1 MPFYESLRT
10 ALARSAAFV
19 HTVESPAKP
28 AALTA
33 AARRLERPLPPSY
46 ADFLSSFNGVALFHE
61 SIVLHPIAAVQ
72 PSGPA
77 GRFLHIGD
85 TAEGDLWLDAAG
97 RLRLVAPSAPDPI
110 VCGSEIERWL
120 DATLSREA
128 LVLDRDGEFREVFEE
143 DGESLSTPVRRKRA
157 QVGLKRDPGAALYL
171 LEQAELLTEDLDL
184 DGARQLLHKA
194 VALDPEAGPAWE
206 LLSALLHK
214 LGQLPAAEHA
224 AVQAAAASLDPYL
237 RASRLLDAAELAA
250 SPDGAPT
257 STAGAT
263 SAAEHAAAAAAADPE
278 HGQRLFE
285 QAEELI
291 AQGGRHHDEAQRLLR
306 RLQLLVAHGHGATP
320 PTAQLAQ
327 LERELRTRGAL
338 RVL

>member
-77 GRFLHIGD
+77 GRFLHIGE

-120 DATLSREA
+120 DATLARES

-143 DGESLSTPVRRKRA
+143 DGESLSAAVRRKRA

-184 DGARQLLHKA
+184 DAARQLLHKA

-224 AVQAAAASLDPYL
+224 A
-237 RASRLLDAAELAA
+237 
-250 SPDGAPT
+250 
-257 STAGAT
+257 
-263 SAAEHAAAAAAADPE
+263 AAAAADPE

-285 QAEELI
+285 QAQELI

-306 RLQLLVAHGHGATP
+306 RLQLLVAHGHGATL